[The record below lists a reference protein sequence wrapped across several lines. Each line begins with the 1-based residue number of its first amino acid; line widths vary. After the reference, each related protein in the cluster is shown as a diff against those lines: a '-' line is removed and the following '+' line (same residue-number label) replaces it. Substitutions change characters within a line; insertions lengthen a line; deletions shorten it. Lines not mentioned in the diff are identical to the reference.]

1 MMSASEI
8 VEVIKQR
15 RDTFWDQQIVG
26 TLSDPLAHSEADLAR
41 AKADEYDDLLVKI
54 GAITPQEAKSA

>member
-8 VEVIKQR
+8 VEAIKRR
-15 RDTFWDQQIVG
+15 RDAFWDRQI
-26 TLSDPLAHSEADLAR
+26 TSDDPPIYSEADLAR
-41 AKADEYDDLLVKI
+41 AKADEYDNLLVEI